1 MGTMRVI
8 SKPEFG
14 LGAGLGFEL
23 KVSGPVARRF
33 QGFGDGRLTSSICF
47 CNFVTPQKRTFVC
60 GFVCVVML
68 QRRYS
73 PHGANGF

>member
-47 CNFVTPQKRTFVC
+47 CNFVTPEKRTFVL
-60 GFVCVVML
+60 VCVAML

-73 PHGANGF
+73 DEQQKI